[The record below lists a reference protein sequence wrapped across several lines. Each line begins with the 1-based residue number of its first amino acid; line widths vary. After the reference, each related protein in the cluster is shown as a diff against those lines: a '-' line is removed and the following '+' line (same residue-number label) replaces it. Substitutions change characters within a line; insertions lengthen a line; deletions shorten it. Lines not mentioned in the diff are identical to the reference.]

1 MIKRRRHLSISLLLV
16 VSIASSFAYSQSDS
30 TAQQKLERVTCSN
43 IVALAGDV
51 NVNCSNLTPA
61 QKKALKMAIEN
72 QGYLDAIM
80 KKLTEMSATQPLSS
94 GSISQSNSGG
104 TNVLQGTTGP
114 NSPIIDSPIN
124 VGEVPMKISPSE
136 MEEIVDLF
144 LKAKSKSKVI
154 VSADQY
160 SAPSSYPDDFYQ
172 ALKDGGWD
180 MAGYT
185 SVGRG
190 VIDLENGK
198 PIAHVLIIVNT
209 KWVGP
214 NAPPESPLNYI
225 LRAFQFY
232 LKIPPVLEYTQNQPE
247 DLISIRFKG
256 PFQTKP

>member
-61 QKKALKMAIEN
+61 QKKALEN
-72 QGYLDAIM
+72 VPAIM